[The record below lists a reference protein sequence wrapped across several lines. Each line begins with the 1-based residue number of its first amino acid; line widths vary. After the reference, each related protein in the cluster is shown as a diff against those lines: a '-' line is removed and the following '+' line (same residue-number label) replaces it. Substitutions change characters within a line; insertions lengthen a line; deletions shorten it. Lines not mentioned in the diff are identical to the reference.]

1 MFRRRLALVL
11 GFIAVLVVMAASLA
25 VASLALTERQV
36 LRGRVASDIAT
47 GFIQLSAQKQR
58 LRAWVAQMQQDANAD
73 VGVRNELLAAMQ
85 GTLQRLKVLS
95 QQAIE
100 LDGSAEAREEHLR
113 RRETLSVLEQ
123 SVAALAQS
131 VERAQ
136 PLAAGADA
144 REAWMAQSRVFD
156 QSQGH
161 DVRRLIAE
169 NIARE
174 TAAVQRERAA
184 ADATLAAV
192 RWLWLGAALAL
203 AGTALAALMH
213 FAKALRAP
221 LRLLSEGARALRE
234 GRLEHR
240 IALDGRDEFSE
251 VARSVNAL
259 AVELE
264 QHRERESRQRLHLE
278 DEVAARTRELA
289 DALASLRRADARRRR
304 LFADVSHELRT
315 PTTVIRGEA
324 EITLR
329 GVDKP
334 PAEYREALR
343 RIADTSRQLGAVID
357 DLLSMARHDIETL
370 SLQRQPVDLL
380 ALAEDVQ
387 AQLRPLAERQGVA
400 LVLEAGPGMRA
411 DVAGDPL
418 RLRQLL
424 GVLLDNAIRY
434 SHEGGVVRVCLESS
448 AAAEAGAGRRVQVR
462 VRDQGIGI
470 PEHERPHLFER
481 RFRGDAARRH
491 SPEGS
496 GLGLGIAQALATAH
510 GGELTL
516 RSDAEGTEAFLW
528 LPEADPAGP
537 GEPAREAA

>member
-73 VGVRNELLAAMQ
+73 VGVRSELLAAMQ
-85 GTLQRLKVLS
+85 GTLQRLKALS

-123 SVAALAQS
+123 SVAALALS
-131 VERAQ
+131 VERAR

-203 AGTALAALMH
+203 AGTALAALMY
-213 FAKALRAP
+213 FARALRTP

-240 IALDGRDEFSE
+240 IDLHGRDEFSE
-251 VARSVNAL
+251 VAGSVNAL

-278 DEVAARTRELA
+278 DEVAARTGELA
-289 DALASLRRADARRRR
+289 DALASLRRADAQRRR

-334 PAEYREALR
+334 PAEYREALS
-343 RIADTSRQLGAVID
+343 RIVDTSRQLGAVID
-357 DLLSMARHDIETL
+357 DLLAMARHDIETL

-387 AQLRPLAERQGVA
+387 AQLRPLAERRGVS
-400 LVLEAGPGMRA
+400 LVLETGPGTRA
-411 DVAGDPL
+411 DVVGDPL

-434 SHEGGVVRVCLESS
+434 SHEGGVVGVRLEPSG
-448 AAAEAGAGRRVQVR
+448 ATEAGAARRVR
-462 VRDQGIGI
+462 VLVHDQGIGI
-470 PEHERPHLFER
+470 PEHELPHLFER
-481 RFRGDAARRH
+481 RFRGDAARHH

-516 RSDAEGTEAFLW
+516 RSDTQGTEACLW
-528 LPEADPAGP
+528 LPESGPASP
-537 GEPAREAA
+537 SETAREPA

>member
-73 VGVRNELLAAMQ
+73 VGVRSELLAAMQ

-144 REAWMAQSRVFD
+144 REAWVAQSRVFD

-203 AGTALAALMH
+203 AGTALAALMY

-221 LRLLSEGARALRE
+221 LRLLSEGARALQE

-264 QHRERESRQRLHLE
+264 RHRERESRQRLHLE

-343 RIADTSRQLGAVID
+343 RIVDTSRQLGAVID

-387 AQLRPLAERQGVA
+387 AQLRPLAERQGVS
-400 LVLEAGPGMRA
+400 LVLEAAPGMQA
-411 DVAGDPL
+411 AVTGDPL

-434 SHEGGVVRVCLESS
+434 SHQGGVVRVGLESF
-448 AAAEAGAGRRVQVR
+448 APTGAGAARRVQVR

-470 PEHERPHLFER
+470 PEHELPHLFER

-516 RSDAEGTEAFLW
+516 QSEAQGTEAVLW
-528 LPEADPAGP
+528 LPEAGP
-537 GEPAREAA
+537 GEAAMEDA